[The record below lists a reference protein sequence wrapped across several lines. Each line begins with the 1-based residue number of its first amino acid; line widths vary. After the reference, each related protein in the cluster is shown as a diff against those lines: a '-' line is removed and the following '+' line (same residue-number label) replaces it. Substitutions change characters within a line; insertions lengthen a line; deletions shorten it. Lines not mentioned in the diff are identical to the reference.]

1 MKTAIGKK
9 PESRFSSLAEQY
21 RSVRSFSET
30 LCETLEPE
38 DCCVQSMP
46 DASPIRWHLAHI
58 TWFFETFV
66 LAKTPA
72 YEPHRGEYA
81 YLFNSY
87 YNAVGEQFPRE
98 RRGLLSRPTVAQVWE
113 YRREIDRHMMG
124 LMVNGRFDPTDALAP
139 VIELGLHHEQQHQEL
154 MLTDIKHALFTN
166 PLTAGHVKTE
176 PLLKILPRT
185 LVQIAESISR
195 TLPSPLKRKALVQM
209 GVRFRKSFNP

>member
-1 MKTAIGKK
+1 MNRWIGITITYAARGNERSMKTAIDKK

-21 RSVRSFSET
+21 RSVRSLSET

-38 DCCVQSMP
+38 DCCIQSMP
-46 DASPIRWHLAHI
+46 DASPIRWHLAHT

-66 LAKTPA
+66 LAKTA
-72 YEPHRGEYA
+72 GYEPRRGEYA

-113 YRREIDRHMMG
+113 YRREIDRHMID
-124 LMVNGRFDPTDALAP
+124 LMMDGRFDPTDALAP

-154 MLTDIKHALFTN
+154 ILTDIKHA
-166 PLTAGHVKTE
+166 
-176 PLLKILPRT
+176 
-185 LVQIAESISR
+185 
-195 TLPSPLKRKALVQM
+195 ALV
-209 GVRFRKSFNP
+209 